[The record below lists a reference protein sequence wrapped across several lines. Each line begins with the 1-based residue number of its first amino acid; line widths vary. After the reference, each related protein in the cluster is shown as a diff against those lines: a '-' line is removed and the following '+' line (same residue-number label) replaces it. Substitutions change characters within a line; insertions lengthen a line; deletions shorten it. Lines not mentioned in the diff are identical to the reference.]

1 MSEIVN
7 AEYSEVEQPEQEQ
20 PSVNRAF
27 RLHVE
32 FTPEGVQMQV
42 NTNLSPLEQ
51 LGAIE
56 LWKTN
61 VLDEITGKK
70 KSED

>member
-1 MSEIVN
+1 MSEVVN

-20 PSVNRAF
+20 PSQNRAF
-27 RLHVE
+27 RLNVE

-61 VLDEITGKK
+61 ILDEITGKK

>member
-1 MSEIVN
+1 MSELIN
-7 AEYSEVEQPEQEQ
+7 ADFSEVQQSEQE
-20 PSVNRAF
+20 R
-27 RLHVE
+27 
-32 FTPEGVQMQV
+32 VQMQV

>member
-1 MSEIVN
+1 MSELIN
-7 AEYSEVEQPEQEQ
+7 ADFSEVQQSEQEQ
-20 PSVNRAF
+20 PSTNRAF
-27 RLHVE
+27 RLHIE